1 MKKSTYFLTLSI
13 LIISIVLGFASP
25 SVAAETYTL
34 DPDHSAVVFRIKHL
48 GIATVFGRFHHP
60 VGRITFDPQSP
71 QKSHIQVQVAAKN
84 VDTGVVKRDNHL
96 RSADFFNVEKH
107 PLILFE
113 SRSVKAKD
121 KNNFE
126 VIGDITL
133 LGNTRT
139 VTVLVTQTGEGMDPW
154 GKFRRGF
161 ETTFSIMRK
170 DFGMDFMPGVVG
182 DKVVLTISVEGV
194 RE

>member
-121 KNNFE
+121 QNNFE

-170 DFGMDFMPGVVG
+170 DFGMDFMSGVVG

>member
-1 MKKSTYFLTLSI
+1 MKKAYPFKILVVMFIAGVSIFLPTS
-13 LIISIVLGFASP
+13 SSAD
-25 SVAAETYTL
+25 TYTL

-48 GIATVFGRFHHP
+48 GIATVFGRFHQP
-60 VGRITFDPQSP
+60 EGQFAYDPQSP
-71 QKSHIQVQVAAKN
+71 ENSYIQLQVAAKN
-84 VDTGVVKRDNHL
+84 VDTGVEKRDNHL
-96 RSADFFNVEKH
+96 RSPDFFNVEKH
-107 PLILFE
+107 PLITFK
-113 SRSVKAKD
+113 SRSVKAKGQTHL
-121 KNNFE
+121 E
-126 VIGDITL
+126 VVGDITL

-139 VTVLVTQTGEGMDPW
+139 VRIDVVQTGEGMDPW

-170 DFGMDFMPGVVG
+170 DFGMDFMSSAVG